1 MAIGL
6 LVWENIQHYLGLT
19 LQSVVLWEILPLIIA
34 TVLIIAYYEKYDN
47 EKPTWDSYYST
58 SIVLLFVSMSL
69 LRHIYHINDAGSY
82 NFIEY
87 QAKSLAA
94 VLILFLGF
102 VLIKFNFEHL
112 LPERYALYVSSPLTV
127 HLIAF
132 AVILFVHS
140 ERSLTWIGFLSL
152 VIIIILLSLILNS
165 IKFPL
170 HRIFIFMKKEKEKEE
185 IASVKEIKFE
195 IDELKRKMQE
205 KRRSLKFVEKK
216 DVEKPKSIAK
226 KIKKLLR

>member
-1 MAIGL
+1 MAIGF
-6 LVWENIQHYLGLT
+6 LVWENIQHYMSLT
-19 LQSVVLWEILPLIIA
+19 LQSNVLWEILPLIIA
-34 TVLIIAYYEKYDN
+34 TVLVIAYYEKYDH

-69 LRHIYHINDAGSY
+69 LRHIYHIDDAGSY

-112 LPERYALYVSSPLTV
+112 LPERYALYVSSPITI

-132 AVILFVHS
+132 AVVLFVHS
-140 ERSLTWIGFLSL
+140 ERNLTWIGFLSL
-152 VIIIILLSLILNS
+152 IIIISLLSLIFNS

-170 HRIFIFMKKEKEKEE
+170 HKIFVFIQKEKEKEE
-185 IASVKEIKFE
+185 IKSVKEIKFE

-205 KRRSLKFVEKK
+205 KKRSLKFVKK
-216 DVEKPKSIAK
+216 IDVDKPKSIARR
-226 KIKKLLR
+226 IKKLIR